1 MEYGQDVKGINV
13 GCWLVDN
20 FYGILALTR
29 FEIFEHFFRDDHMY
43 VCIIWIF

>member
-13 GCWLVDN
+13 VVVDSWITSMV
-20 FYGILALTR
+20 GLTR

-43 VCIIWIF
+43 VCIIWIV